1 MGKRII
7 VIGGGASGLMAA
19 GFAGK
24 NGNEVTVLESRP
36 RVARK
41 VMITGKGRCNVTNNT
56 DLNGLIRAVNG
67 NGRFLYSA
75 FSAFSA
81 QDTIAFFEERGV
93 SLKTERGNR
102 VFPVSDKSVD
112 IVDALSAFATE
123 NATVIN
129 ATAKSVETENGSVCG
144 VTLTD
149 GETLKCD
156 GVIIAT
162 GGLSYPLTGST
173 GDGYRMAR
181 ELGHTVTSLRPSLV
195 GVECAEGYCTRLQGL
210 SLRNIGFTLSSKG
223 AKKPLYTDFGEL
235 MFTHYG
241 ISGPVVL
248 SASAKLSDFE
258 NNEYIA
264 TVDLKPA
271 LDTATLDARLL
282 RDFGDNSNKN
292 FANSLAALLPKK
304 LIPVIVSL
312 SKIPPECKI
321 NQITREQRAALA
333 TLLKNLT
340 LHITAARPIEEAVI
354 TAGGVSLSEVDP
366 KTMQS
371 KKISGLA
378 FAGEVLDL
386 DACTGG
392 YNLQI
397 AFSTGFVAGSNI

>member
-102 VFPVSDKSVD
+102 VFPVLDKSVD

-195 GVECAEGYCTRLQGL
+195 GVECAEGYCTRLQGV
-210 SLRNIGFTLSSKG
+210 SLRNIGFTLSAKG

-304 LIPVIVSL
+304 LIPVIVLL

>member
-19 GFAGK
+19 GFAGR
-24 NGNEVTVLESRP
+24 NGNEVTVLESQP

-81 QDTIAFFEERGV
+81 QDTMDFFEERGIP
-93 SLKTERGNR
+93 LKTERGNR

-112 IVDALSAFATE
+112 IVDALSTFATE

-129 ATAKSVETENGSVCG
+129 AIAKSVKTENGSVCG
-144 VTLTD
+144 VTLES
-149 GETLKCD
+149 GETLECD

-181 ELGHTVTSLRPSLV
+181 ELGHTVTPLRPSLV

-210 SLRNIGFTLSSKG
+210 SLRNIGFTLSVKG

-271 LDTATLDARLL
+271 LDIATLDARLL

-292 FANSLAALLPKK
+292 FVNSLAALLPKK

-312 SKIPPECKI
+312 SKIPPECKV
-321 NQITREQRAALA
+321 NQITREQRATLA
-333 TLLKNLT
+333 ALLKNLT